1 VIRPLFCSNNSRQS
15 FLSGT
20 GIYRP
25 IFEDL
30 RNRKQ
35 QSGGVYAQVNDE
47 AGSEN
52 SDDVTDDAD
61 VDDEEAEMELVFT
74 REDDDSPEVASDA
87 ELDLLTEADGSV
99 CDDGLQPV
107 MDVLITTSLNDNT
120 SLAQLTVSVVVT
132 LKSGS
137 EVKVTES
144 GTIRQI
150 AYGFLLV
157 FYRNI
162 VPKMHRFLRY
172 SI

>member
-1 VIRPLFCSNNSRQS
+1 MIRPLFCSNNSRQS

-120 SLAQLTVSVVVT
+120 SHAQLTVSVVVT

-144 GTIRQI
+144 VTIR
-150 AYGFLLV
+150 
-157 FYRNI
+157 
-162 VPKMHRFLRY
+162 
-172 SI
+172 